1 MGNELNNEKVWEIY
15 KQIRR
20 FENENV
26 KTQKSDDKEVVKK
39 IVSYFERIAHKEA
52 ERNEI

>member
-1 MGNELNNEKVWEIY
+1 MGNELNNDKVWLIY
-15 KQIRR
+15 REIRR

-26 KTQKSDDKEVVKK
+26 KIQKYDDREVVKK
-39 IVSYFERIAHKEA
+39 IVSYFEKIARREA

>member
-20 FENENV
+20 FENE
-26 KTQKSDDKEVVKK
+26 VVKK
-39 IVSYFERIAHKEA
+39 IVSYFEKIAHREA

>member
-1 MGNELNNEKVWEIY
+1 MGNELNNDRVWRIY
-15 KQIRR
+15 REIRR

-26 KTQKSDDKEVVKK
+26 KTQKYDDKEVVKK
-39 IVSYFERIAHKEA
+39 LVSYFEKLARKDV